1 MSDEQR
7 HLRQIAQRLSL
18 RAPQERSLEIL
29 ASLVQAVEFDKT
41 LDPDLALAEIQK
53 LYPSVTAFEREFPS
67 VCFAIATGV
76 GKTRLMGA
84 FIAFLFL
91 TGRSKNFFVLAPNTT
106 IYDKLVADFSKQ
118 TSPKYVFRGISQFA
132 QTPPIIVTG
141 DTWEEGR
148 GVRGSDLFG
157 GETIINIFNVDKI
170 NKDKG
175 RIRTLRESI
184 GESYFDYLADLPDLV
199 LLMDE
204 AHRYRGSAGMKAIS
218 ELKPILGLEMTA
230 TPKSVGAKSQAFNN
244 VIFQYGLG
252 NAMQDGF
259 VKEPAVAT
267 RANFRRED
275 FDQDQLEHIM
285 LEDAIHYHELVR
297 TELELYARQT
307 GRPRVHPFVLV
318 VAQDTT
324 HAERIRQV
332 IQSEQFFGGAYRDL
346 VIRVDSKLSGEESD
360 EAVAR
365 LVGLETDAK
374 TEIVIHVNKLKEG
387 WDVTNLFTIVPLRAS
402 ASDILTEQT
411 LGRGLRLP
419 YGERTGVEVV
429 DTLTVIAHDRFDAVI
444 QQAKA
449 IDSIVKVKQLTIGHG
464 GDVPE
469 TESTIIDVR
478 PTYDTLLTGRQSGA
492 SDGVQQEPFVL
503 DSAASRQAA
512 GMALDFI
519 RQKYERQLSCAA
531 DLRTPAVHQR
541 IVEDVRRAL
550 EPAQQTFDG
559 IPPVV
564 DLDRVVSAVTQSL
577 VENLIEI
584 PEIVV
589 LPSREV
595 TFWFEEFDLV
605 NLGHVRFQPV
615 SETILIR
622 NLRLETQRELAR
634 DVTGVRE
641 SQIENYIIRHL
652 IESPQVDYDTQA
664 DLLYKLAGQMI
675 EHLRSYLDSEDAVEN
690 VALVRG
696 QQLAGVILEQMGQ
709 HYRETPTDYRAKV
722 VRSFRT
728 LQPFAVSAASNS
740 RVLDLKT
747 PASPLSDTRR
757 HLFSGSSKSPYTLH
771 HFDSDPER
779 RFAAMIDSIFEKTV
793 LRWLKPGPGQ
803 FGIEYHSGRSYE
815 PDFVVET
822 DTEKLIVEIKS
833 VAEMDD
839 PIVSDKAR
847 AASEWVK
854 HANALA
860 EEGVGK
866 PWAYL
871 LVPESA
877 LTGSATL
884 AGLRSSFGLS
894 H

>member
-1 MSDEQR
+1 
-7 HLRQIAQRLSL
+7 
-18 RAPQERSLEIL
+18 
-29 ASLVQAVEFDKT
+29 
-41 LDPDLALAEIQK
+41 
-53 LYPSVTAFEREFPS
+53 
-67 VCFAIATGV
+67 
-76 GKTRLMGA
+76 
-84 FIAFLFL
+84 
-91 TGRSKNFFVLAPNTT
+91 
-106 IYDKLVADFSKQ
+106 
-118 TSPKYVFRGISQFA
+118 
-132 QTPPIIVTG
+132 
-141 DTWEEGR
+141 
-148 GVRGSDLFG
+148 
-157 GETIINIFNVDKI
+157 
-170 NKDKG
+170 
-175 RIRTLRESI
+175 
-184 GESYFDYLADLPDLV
+184 
-199 LLMDE
+199 
-204 AHRYRGSAGMKAIS
+204 
-218 ELKPILGLEMTA
+218 
-230 TPKSVGAKSQAFNN
+230 
-244 VIFQYGLG
+244 
-252 NAMQDGF
+252 
-259 VKEPAVAT
+259 
-267 RANFRRED
+267 
-275 FDQDQLEHIM
+275 
-285 LEDAIHYHELVR
+285 
-297 TELELYARQT
+297 
-307 GRPRVHPFVLV
+307 
-318 VAQDTT
+318 
-324 HAERIRQV
+324 
-332 IQSEQFFGGAYRDL
+332 
-346 VIRVDSKLSGEESD
+346 
-360 EAVAR
+360 
-365 LVGLETDAK
+365 
-374 TEIVIHVNKLKEG
+374 
-387 WDVTNLFTIVPLRAS
+387 
-402 ASDILTEQT
+402 
-411 LGRGLRLP
+411 
-419 YGERTGVEVV
+419 
-429 DTLTVIAHDRFDAVI
+429 
-444 QQAKA
+444 
-449 IDSIVKVKQLTIGHG
+449 
-464 GDVPE
+464 
-469 TESTIIDVR
+469 
-478 PTYDTLLTGRQSGA
+478 
-492 SDGVQQEPFVL
+492 
-503 DSAASRQAA
+503 
-512 GMALDFI
+512 MALDFI
-519 RQKYERQLSCAA
+519 RQKHERQLSCAA
-531 DLRTPAVHQR
+531 DLRIPAVRQR

-564 DLDRVVSAVTQSL
+564 DLDRVIDAVTLSL

-622 NLRLETQRELAR
+622 NLRVETQRELAR

-641 SQIENYIIRHL
+641 RQIENYIIRHL

-747 PASPLSDTRR
+747 PASPLSETRR

-771 HFDSDPER
+771 RFDSDPER
-779 RFAAMIDSIFEKTV
+779 RFAAMIDSAFEKGV